1 MDNKKFSIN
10 NLAFN
15 IVSAVLLLI
24 LVFSVIVSLI
34 GSNILTENV
43 NRYYGDMAY
52 AVADMG
58 LTMVN
63 GNHID
68 RYPENGESDEEWQE
82 TTRQLQM
89 LCDRMQVTMI
99 YVICLELKED
109 EGKNGGMPAEEAL

>member
-1 MDNKKFSIN
+1 MDKKKFSRN

-24 LVFSVIVSLI
+24 LIFSIIVSLI

-43 NRYYGDMAY
+43 NRSYGDMAY

-58 LTMVN
+58 LSMVN

-68 RYPENGESDEEWQE
+68 RY
-82 TTRQLQM
+82 L
-89 LCDRMQVTMI
+89 
-99 YVICLELKED
+99 
-109 EGKNGGMPAEEAL
+109 KNGGTPEEEAL